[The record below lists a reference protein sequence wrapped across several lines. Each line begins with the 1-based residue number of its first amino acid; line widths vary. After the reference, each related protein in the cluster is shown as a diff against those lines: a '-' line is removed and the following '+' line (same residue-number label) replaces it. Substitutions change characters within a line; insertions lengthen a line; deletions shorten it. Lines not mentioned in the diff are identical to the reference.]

1 MRRTL
6 VLAWPV
12 ILSRVGMIA
21 MTTMDVVVLGR
32 AGADQLA
39 YYVLGYAIIE
49 SLIAVTAGLQL
60 GVPVLT
66 ARALGEDKPGAV
78 AVIWR
83 RGLTFAVVTGVLIA
97 IVLQFA
103 PQFFAAIGQSEEL
116 AREGGR
122 VSALL
127 ALSIPFFGLFIVSAM
142 FLEALERPFLATIA
156 VAFAN
161 VFNLVLSIILVFGV
175 GPIPAL
181 GAWGCA
187 LATVITTACLGIG
200 LCLFVRFKL
209 KDRELYGLTQTG
221 ITHKAEPDGV
231 SDGAPAL
238 AEQRKLGYA
247 AGASYG
253 LEAVAFS
260 VLTMFAGFIGVLG
273 LASFGVLFQFLAL
286 TFMTSFGIAAA
297 TQVRVGNAWGRG
309 DARGMSNAGWAGF
322 GVSVVLSTLFS
333 VTYLLFPAFFA
344 SLFTNDEAVLVLVLP
359 VMFWMVLVL
368 ITDGGQAVLNH
379 ACRGRGDTWVPTMFH
394 VVSYWFIMLPCAW
407 YFTFALERGIIGLFQ
422 GILVASVFSTLAMGA
437 RFAILSRRGLPAK
450 LPVS

>member
-1 MRRTL
+1 M
-6 VLAWPV
+6 

-39 YYVLGYAIIE
+39 YYVLGYAIID

-66 ARALGEDKPGAV
+66 ARALGEGKTGAV
-78 AVIWR
+78 AAIWR
-83 RGLTFAVVTGVLIA
+83 RGLLFAGVSGVLIA
-97 IVLQFA
+97 LILQFA
-103 PQFFAAIGQSEEL
+103 PQIFAATGQSQEL

-122 VSALL
+122 VSAML

-156 VAFAN
+156 VAVAN
-161 VFNLVLSIILVFGV
+161 GFNLILSIALVFGV
-175 GPIPAL
+175 GPIPLLGGFFIPAL

-187 LATVITTACLGIG
+187 LATVITTAGLGVG
-200 LCLFVRFKL
+200 LCLFVRFRL
-209 KDRELYGLTQTG
+209 KDRARYGLTSR
-221 ITHKAEPDGV
+221 AV
-231 SDGAPAL
+231 VDGAPDL

-247 AGASYG
+247 AGASYW

-260 VLTMFAGFIGVLG
+260 FLTMFAGFIGVLG

-286 TFMTSFGIAAA
+286 AFMTSFGIAAA

-322 GVSVVLSTLFS
+322 GLSVVLSSLFS
-333 VTYLLFPAFFA
+333 VLFLMFPAFFA
-344 SLFTNDEAVLVLVLP
+344 GLFTTDETVLALTLP

-379 ACRGRGDTWVPTMFH
+379 ACRGRGDTWAPTMMH

-407 YFTFALERGIIGLFQ
+407 YFTFTLERGTIGLFQ
-422 GILVASVFSTLAMGA
+422 GILVASVFSVSMLSL
-437 RFAILSRRGLPAK
+437 RFTILSRRGLPAGQRE
-450 LPVS
+450 S

>member
-1 MRRTL
+1 VRRTL

-39 YYVLGYAIIE
+39 YYVLGYAIID

-66 ARALGEDKPGAV
+66 ARALGEGKLGAV
-78 AVIWR
+78 AAIWR
-83 RGLTFAVVTGVLIA
+83 RGLLFAGVSGMLIV
-97 IVLQFA
+97 IVMQFA
-103 PQFFAAIGQSEEL
+103 PQIFAATGQSEDL

-122 VSALL
+122 VSAML

-161 VFNLVLSIILVFGV
+161 VFNLLLSICLVFGV
-175 GPIPAL
+175 DPFPLIGGFHIPAL

-187 LATVITTACLGIG
+187 LATVITTAGLGIG

-209 KDRELYGLTQTG
+209 KDRALYGLTG
-221 ITHKAEPDGV
+221 EADADGV
-231 SDGAPAL
+231 PDL

-260 VLTMFAGFIGVLG
+260 VLTLFAGFIGVLG

-322 GVSVVLSTLFS
+322 GVSVVLSSLFS
-333 VTYLLFPAFFA
+333 GVYLTFPAFFA
-344 SLFTNDEAVLVLVLP
+344 GLFTNDEAVLALTLP

-379 ACRGRGDTWVPTMFH
+379 ACRGRGDTWVPTMMH
-394 VVSYWFIMLPCAW
+394 VVSYWLIMLPAAW
-407 YFTFALERGIIGLFQ
+407 YFTFTLGRGTIGLFQ
-422 GILVASVFSTLAMGA
+422 GILVASVFSAFVLGL
-437 RFAILSRRGLPAK
+437 RFAVISRRGLPTRK
-450 LPVS
+450 PET